1 MTGKE
6 KQLVMNFEHL
16 GEDGIAMGLIEAF
29 SSPSMQN
36 TPLVD
41 VLLDATTKAM
51 VQRRNGRAERLLK
64 MAKLHNTSA
73 NIDGIEYH
81 PGRNLDKLT
90 MDRLSTCDY
99 IKNHVNICVVGA
111 SGTGKSYISKALAY
125 RACQC
130 GYRTKVV
137 SYPSLMR
144 ELTQLYSHDMQK
156 FERKLRYYS
165 RFPLLVIDEWLC
177 QPPEKQWT
185 PILLE
190 LMENCYDDTST
201 IICTQL
207 PIENWPKVIG
217 NVALGQAILGRI
229 TAASYILRLEG
240 PDLRTRHS
248 VKP

>member
-1 MTGKE
+1 MTDKE

-16 GEDGIAMGLIEAF
+16 GEDGIAMGLIDAF
-29 SSPSMQN
+29 SSPSIQN

-41 VLLDATTKAM
+41 VLLNATTKAM
-51 VQRRNGRAERLLK
+51 EQRRNSRADRLLK

-73 NIDGIEYH
+73 NIDGIEYY
-81 PGRNLDKLT
+81 PERNLDKLT
-90 MDRLSTCDY
+90 IDRLSTCDY
-99 IKNHVNICVVGA
+99 IKDHFNICVIGA

-137 SYPSLMR
+137 SYPALMR
-144 ELTQLYSHDMQK
+144 ELTHLYLHNTPK
-156 FERKLRYYS
+156 FEKKLRYYS
-165 RFPLLVIDEWLC
+165 RIPLLVIDEWLS
-177 QPPEKQWT
+177 QQPEKQWT
-185 PILLE
+185 SILLE
-190 LMENCYDDTST
+190 LMENRYDATST

-217 NVALGQAILGRI
+217 NVALGQAILGRV

-240 PDLRTRHS
+240 QDLRSRHS
-248 VKP
+248 EKP